1 MLEHV
6 IVELTAFFIFYLV
19 LIIMIA
25 QMMSIS
31 ESSIAD
37 ISMDYPKMSYVSQR
51 IINSLRLSLG
61 AFTIGSKGINEMS
74 IGEINTFFV
83 VRVLSVYLANMI
95 FMKFIIGEVMKTY
108 NKVRSTIDVQI
119 IKQRITLIV
128 ESHDVL
134 GRRTANT

>member
-83 VRVLSVYLANMI
+83 VRILSVYLANMI

-108 NKVRSTIDVQI
+108 NKVRSTIDV
-119 IKQRITLIV
+119 
-128 ESHDVL
+128 
-134 GRRTANT
+134 